1 MVKNAVKDKQIL
13 RNLCPTQNNNYHDVR
28 KKINDKNSVKN
39 KQTQLKEIFGNFY

>member
-13 RNLCPTQNNNYHDVR
+13 RNLCPTQNNNHDVR

-39 KQTQLKEIFGNFY
+39 KQTQLKEKDERTD